1 MVQQFNNCC
10 TILEVGG
17 AIVLVKYSQ
26 SFKRYPFNL
35 IFGQDS
41 SSEQLTKEKIYLVL
55 EMLLDL
61 KECKVSYRFVNNLGI
76 PSIYDADAFKVVSGS
91 LDGYY
96 LVQNRDDYITI
107 THKLIFEA
115 RLNEFWEVYFDNPTN
130 KEKTLLENVIKDLS
144 FREGIPAPMLEH
156 NECF

>member
-1 MVQQFNNCC
+1 M
-10 TILEVGG
+10 
-17 AIVLVKYSQ
+17 LVKYSQ

-115 RLNEFWEVYFDNPTN
+115 KLNNFWEAYFENPTH
-130 KEKTLLENVIKDLS
+130 KERALLENVIKDLS
-144 FREGIPAPMLEH
+144 FREGIPAPTLEH
-156 NECF
+156 NECS

>member
-1 MVQQFNNCC
+1 M
-10 TILEVGG
+10 
-17 AIVLVKYSQ
+17 LVKYSQ

-115 RLNEFWEVYFDNPTN
+115 KLN
-130 KEKTLLENVIKDLS
+130 
-144 FREGIPAPMLEH
+144 
-156 NECF
+156 